1 MEIIIHPYQ
10 GIEIPGKGRISF
22 GMTRKRVRS
31 FFSEQPI
38 ELLMNETDTIPKD
51 MYYDNSL
58 HLSYTNSELLEFIE
72 IAQSLDSVFQE
83 QHLLRTHIPH
93 FKK

>member
-31 FFSEQPI
+31 FFSEQPK
-38 ELLMNETDTIPKD
+38 EVLV
-51 MYYDNSL
+51 S
-58 HLSYTNSELLEFIE
+58 
-72 IAQSLDSVFQE
+72 
-83 QHLLRTHIPH
+83 
-93 FKK
+93 